1 MMSWLTTSVVP
12 VRSQTDCQPWTVM
25 FVFKQ
30 WECPTVDVVPVLP
43 PLYHSSPRH
52 HLHHRLHKAAEGWI
66 SPEEVGVFHRRDKRL
81 LLTNQIIHRPRD
93 HAPRSLLLSPSH
105 FTGRVRS
112 DVTKSRRTEP
122 EDSALLHLLS
132 VSPLHPPLLTPPPSG
147 VTYVEWAGPHVQR
160 QKGVW
165 PALLP
170 HQRHRGA
177 WLRPAINRE
186 RRETTPVQHVFGPVC
201 PAQLCFDMCPV
212 SPVQLIK
219 DLHPG
224 LSSRLSTKFTLL
236 TNYRRKKRRTTVG
249 GVTYGQALL
258 FREKTR
264 TDDSAQRDRTGEE
277 KEDEEDGGEK
287 GGKDKRPVASTP
299 VPGSPWCVV
308 WTADDRV
315 FFFNPT
321 MHLSV
326 WETPGD
332 LTGRDISRI
341 IEDPPHKRKKTPGL
355 YLSVCLYL
363 CLSVCLPVSISV
375 CLSVY
380 LSLSPFV
387 CLCLHNNDKIF
398 VTDRSSSC
406 QSPGLH
412 GDKEAEDECD
422 SKRSRLE
429 EPMSLVP
436 RPGKIQ
442 LLPLELRT
450 SHFREMML
458 ERGVSAFSSWDKELH
473 KMVFDPRYLL
483 LTSHQRKQVFDEFVK
498 SRMKDEHREKKS
510 KQQKAREEFRRLLEE
525 AKITSRSTFK
535 EFCARYRGDQ
545 RFNVVNRKKEQEVLF
560 SHYITSLKKR
570 DKENRARL
578 RKMR

>member
-1 MMSWLTTSVVP
+1 MMLPVSRFKGQPVGMVTVASAATPWLSVSSDLAPQWLWLTSWSAATYQATPPLVYCP
-12 VRSQTDCQPWTVM
+12 PTVWIPEHTHL
-25 FVFKQ
+25 VQ

-93 HAPRSLLLSPSH
+93 HAPRTRLLLSPSH
-105 FTGRVRS
+105 FTVRVRS
-112 DVTKSRRTEP
+112 DFTKSRRTEP
-122 EDSALLHLLS
+122 EDSALLHLLT

-147 VTYVEWAGPHVQR
+147 VAYVEWAGPHVQR

-177 WLRPAINRE
+177 WLRPVINRE
-186 RRETTPVQHVFGPVC
+186 RRATTPVQQHVFGPVC

-224 LSSRLSTKFTLL
+224 LSSRLSTRFTLL
-236 TNYRRKKRRTTVG
+236 TDYRRKKRRTTVG
-249 GVTYGQALL
+249 GVTYGRALL

-264 TDDSAQRDRTGEE
+264 TDDSTQRDRTGEE
-277 KEDEEDGGEK
+277 KEDEEEGGEK

-341 IEDPPHKRKKTPGL
+341 IKDPPHKRKKTP
-355 YLSVCLYL
+355 
-363 CLSVCLPVSISV
+363 
-375 CLSVY
+375 
-380 LSLSPFV
+380 
-387 CLCLHNNDKIF
+387 
-398 VTDRSSSC
+398 DRSSSC

-412 GDKEAEDECD
+412 GDEEDEEECD

-436 RPGKIQ
+436 HPGKIQ

-450 SHFREMML
+450 AHFREMML

-535 EFCARYRGDQ
+535 EFCARCRGDQ